1 MIRNKLFFNT
11 IIYGIS
17 GSLVALIPLILL
29 PFMTRNLSQTE
40 YGSAL
45 FFSAMLTMI
54 LPFVGFGTMNAI
66 SVRFFQLPKKSFNSY
81 LWSCIF
87 ILLVSSFI
95 ILFLFIIFRP
105 FISSISVI
113 PFKWFLLAGITACLW
128 GVSQACGVL
137 LIAKKMAYK
146 YLLINLVIG
155 SITIIFTL
163 ISIKYFEYSWE
174 GFAWGIFLAHL
185 CAALLSFIFMH
196 TENKASPVN
205 KDHIKDSIKFGMPI
219 LIHSISMSSISYFD
233 RFIITSNLG
242 LEELAKYGVAFQLA
256 LILNFIA
263 QAFNKAF
270 VPFLYSHLKSGTYES
285 KIAIVRATYLI
296 FLIIILATIIFS
308 FALKFLILYVAG
320 KQYIDIYNIAVI
332 ISIGGAFNAA
342 YLMVVNYIFYAG
354 KTLMLGLTSFCVACF
369 FILLSVFMV
378 PRFGLE
384 GASISFLA
392 ANILLFVSIWILAQR
407 SFDMPWFSRRIF
419 KR

>member
-1 MIRNKLFFNT
+1 
-11 IIYGIS
+11 
-17 GSLVALIPLILL
+17 
-29 PFMTRNLSQTE
+29 
-40 YGSAL
+40 
-45 FFSAMLTMI
+45 
-54 LPFVGFGTMNAI
+54 
-66 SVRFFQLPKKSFNSY
+66 
-81 LWSCIF
+81 
-87 ILLVSSFI
+87 
-95 ILFLFIIFRP
+95 
-105 FISSISVI
+105 
-113 PFKWFLLAGITACLW
+113 
-128 GVSQACGVL
+128 
-137 LIAKKMAYK
+137 
-146 YLLINLVIG
+146 
-155 SITIIFTL
+155 
-163 ISIKYFEYSWE
+163 
-174 GFAWGIFLAHL
+174 
-185 CAALLSFIFMH
+185 MH

-285 KIAIVRATYLI
+285 KNAIVRATYLI

-419 KR
+419 KK